1 MKTTSSA
8 RFAIDAGRRFAII
21 GAMNRFSSSL
31 SNRPVFGFGVLAT
44 TVLACGLIGAMGCS
58 SSNLDDLFG
67 NTGGNGGASASTSAG
82 KGATTANG
90 PGATGATGSTSTG
103 AKASTG
109 VGPGSSSSGGPGPTV
124 SSSGSGMPV
133 TVSCNNMNCPAG
145 DVCCFNPNGP
155 GDHCGQSGQCD
166 PGFVQLS
173 CNGPNDCPNAICCA
187 TIEQGSKLK
196 GIACQATCGL
206 PNEVV
211 VCSQNGP
218 NVCQGNTQCQA
229 VPQLGSGY
237 NLCIGG

>member
-1 MKTTSSA
+1 MKTASSE
-8 RFAIDAGRRFAII
+8 RFAIDAGGRFAII
-21 GAMNRFSSSL
+21 VAMNRLFSSS
-31 SNRPVFGFGVLAT
+31 SNRRGFGFGMLAT
-44 TVLACGLIGAMGCS
+44 TVFAGGLVAVVGCS

-67 NTGGNGGASASTSAG
+67 SVGGNGGASASTSAG
-82 KGATTANG
+82 KGATTASG
-90 PGATGATGSTSTG
+90 PGATGSTSTG

-124 SSSGSGMPV
+124 SSSGSGIPV
-133 TVSCNNMNCPAG
+133 TVSCNNMVCPAG

-155 GDHCGQSGQCD
+155 GDHCGQSGQCG

-173 CNGPNDCPNAICCA
+173 CNGPNDCPNENCCA
-187 TIEQGSKLK
+187 TLEQGSKLE
-196 GIACQATCGL
+196 GIACQATCGQ
-206 PNEVV
+206 PSEII

-229 VPQLGSGY
+229 VPALGSGY